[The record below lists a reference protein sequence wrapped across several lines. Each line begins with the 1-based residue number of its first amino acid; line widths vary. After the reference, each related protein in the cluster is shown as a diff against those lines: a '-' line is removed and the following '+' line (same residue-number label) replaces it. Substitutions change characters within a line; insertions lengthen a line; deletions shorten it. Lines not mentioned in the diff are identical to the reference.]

1 MKFLQFIPIVFGVLL
16 LKIGPTS
23 AQSTSMRTAEAEL
36 DEILFPTHNPNPN
49 FHTDGVIVLAND
61 QVVYEKYGNGYGPKS
76 KHLSWSVAKASAGI
90 LTGIA
95 ADQGLVDLHAP
106 VSNYLPESHSQ
117 ATLLDFLHMSSN
129 LDFTEEYGGIPVT
142 ADVVQMLYLDGPK
155 QGFASY
161 TLSRPQRNGYVPGE
175 QFYYSSGDTNV
186 LMATLRAALGSRYS
200 SFPWDA
206 YFSKLGIEDATFEQ
220 DHSGNFVGSSYLY
233 LSLRDFARIGQL
245 FAHRGQVMGPNGP
258 ERLISETYWKLMT
271 TVAPGVDHPAEG
283 ADLHSAYTSQ
293 MKVNAPIPA
302 RGLGSEYPELPED
315 AMYVFGHQ
323 GQLIVALPTQNIVI
337 VRLGTDH
344 GWPLN
349 DRAFYL
355 GIRKLLLE
363 KGRSAWEPQAPSPA
377 PAALISPPQKQ
388 SDEKKGIKD
397 YLAYLRVPKLIR
409 ALGAKEMCSCLFVL
423 ERDFDTCKKDLKMQL
438 PIHPIYFVNERSKT
452 VRTSFLI
459 EGVSRAQY
467 RGVRIGCA
475 IE

>member
-1 MKFLQFIPIVFGVLL
+1 MKSLRVTPIILGLLFLQ
-16 LKIGPTS
+16 IGTS
-23 AQSTSMRTAEAEL
+23 FAHSSPQSAEAEL
-36 DEILFPTHNPNPN
+36 DALLFPTENPNPN

-61 QVVYEKYGNGYGPKS
+61 QVIYEKYGNGYGPKA

-90 LTGIA
+90 LIGIA
-95 ADQGLVDLHAP
+95 ADQGLIDLNAP

-117 ATLLDFLHMSSN
+117 ATILDFLHMSSN
-129 LDFTEEYGGIPVT
+129 LDFTEEYDGVPVT
-142 ADVVQMLYLDGPK
+142 ADVVRMLYLDGPK
-155 QGFASY
+155 HGFASY
-161 TLSRPQRNGYVPGE
+161 TLGRPERKGHAPGE

-186 LMATLRAALGSRYS
+186 LMAALKSALGARYA

-220 DHSGNFVGSSYLY
+220 DRLGNFVGSSYLY
-233 LSLRDFARIGQL
+233 LSLRDFARIGRL
-245 FAHRGQVMGPNGP
+245 FAHRGKVMGPNGP

-315 AMYVFGHQ
+315 ALYVFGHQ

-349 DRAFYL
+349 DHEFYL

-363 KGRSAWEPQAPSPA
+363 KGLPAWEPQAATPA
-377 PAALISPPQKQ
+377 PQALVPTPQKQ

-423 ERDFDTCKKDLKMQL
+423 GRDFNTCKKDLKMQL
-438 PIHPIYFVNERSKT
+438 PVQPLYFVNEKEKI

-459 EGVSRAQY
+459 EGVSRAQHQ
-467 RGVRIGCA
+467 GDRIGCA
-475 IE
+475 LQ